1 MRDQYSPGIAGRY
14 GRGYRQL
21 LRSEVDKFDA
31 FGLNPGTSEKI
42 NAPRIEECYASFEC
56 RLHDDA
62 MIERYNLFIF
72 EVVKAHAAP
81 SADEQES
88 LHYRGMGEFMLSGN
102 AIDRQALFKSSMLV

>member
-1 MRDQYSPGIAGRY
+1 
-14 GRGYRQL
+14 
-21 LRSEVDKFDA
+21 
-31 FGLNPGTSEKI
+31 
-42 NAPRIEECYASFEC
+42 
-56 RLHDDA
+56 

-72 EVVKAHAAP
+72 EVVKAHVAP